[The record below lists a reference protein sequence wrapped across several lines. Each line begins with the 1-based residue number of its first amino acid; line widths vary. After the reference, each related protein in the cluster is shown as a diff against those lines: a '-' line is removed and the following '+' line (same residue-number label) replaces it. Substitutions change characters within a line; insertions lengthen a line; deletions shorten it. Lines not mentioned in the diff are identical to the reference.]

1 MYGYRVNFGTVFP
14 IQGVMQLPSS
24 PEARPPK
31 TRRVP
36 ADYAG
41 LVARGFTIKTAD
53 VVPGVSKNTI
63 TFILRIYKKLVDSI
77 RILTNADTL
86 RLLVG
91 WRFRELSR
99 ALPWPF
105 LVAVGVGILIAVAS
119 LARLLESLLQSHP
132 ALLWSF
138 FFGLVAA
145 SVFAVLKRV
154 QRWSG
159 PPVVSAV
166 LGTVAA
172 FFLVGL
178 VPAQSPDANWFL
190 FISGFIAIC
199 AMILPGISG
208 SFILVLLGKYE
219 TVLSAVNNRDI
230 GVLLVVAAGAT
241 VGILTFARLLSW
253 LLHRFHDITVATLI
267 GLMIGS
273 LRKIWPWK
281 ETLRTIVDRHG
292 KPIPVEQVNVL
303 PAVWTSEV
311 TAAVALAA
319 LGFAVVLLLEYVAL
333 RPRKARVASA

>member
-1 MYGYRVNFGTVFP
+1 MQSFP
-14 IQGVMQLPSS
+14 TSAESGS
-24 PEARPPK
+24 PK

-41 LVARGFTIKTAD
+41 LAARGFAMGAAD
-53 VVPGVSKNTI
+53 VVPGVSGGTMA
-63 TFILRIYKKLVDSI
+63 FILGIYEELIDSI
-77 RILTNADTL
+77 RMLTNADTL
-86 RLLVG
+86 RLLAG
-91 WRFRELSR
+91 GKFRALWRI
-99 ALPWPF
+99 LPWPF
-105 LVAVGVGILIAVAS
+105 LTAVGAGILMAVVS
-119 LARLLESLLQSHP
+119 LARILESLLQSHP

-145 SVFAVLKRV
+145 SVIAVFKRV
-154 QRWSG
+154 KRWSG
-159 PPVVSAV
+159 PPVIAAIA
-166 LGTVAA
+166 GTIAA

-178 VPAQSPDANWFL
+178 VPAVTPNAPWFL
-190 FISGFIAIC
+190 FASGFIAIC

-219 TVLSAVNNRDI
+219 TVLSAVNNRDF
-230 GVLLVVAAGAT
+230 GVLLVVAAGAI

-267 GLMIGS
+267 GFMIGS

-292 KPIPVEQVNVL
+292 EPIPVEQVNVL
-303 PAVWTSEV
+303 PAAWTSDV

-319 LGFAVVLLLEYVAL
+319 AGFAVVLLLEYVAL
-333 RPRKARVASA
+333 RPRKASPPSETTILVD